1 MTCQG
6 SLSAGRKHFA
16 APRIFEVACPGL
28 CQFCGLAVSIARASG
43 VSAGYLAETESESSP
58 AWVGTHRGSGLAVS
72 TWKSCLGCP
81 YACCSGCCGPPDR
94 MFRSRRSGLVRR
106 LWRARVQV
114 RRSADGEGEDESSG
128 SGSEIGGST
137 CGQAAD
143 SDPAR
148 PCGGGGRHP
157 DDDPELKSVTF
168 SVLKRLKERQLELL
182 VQAVESRGGLESG
195 CVHFPRPDVRIGR
208 RTVAP
213 HVLTCLLWRWPDLQ
227 QPHQLKTLICCQSYG
242 QQDGDSGPTVCC
254 NPYHYTRL
262 CGPESPPP
270 PYSRYPLE
278 RLRTLSPEES
288 VNSSTETGASPS
300 LYPPPPSTSD
310 LSDLPGS
317 GRKRS
322 HWCSIAYW
330 EHRTRVGRLFAVYD
344 ASVNIFHEL
353 PHGDGFCLGLLTSG
367 ESHERENVV
376 RTRKKIGYGL
386 TLSKEPDGVWA
397 YNRSGHAI
405 FVNSPTLD
413 VPNSRTLIV
422 RKIPPGFSIK
432 IFDYERSEMLQ
443 RTSNSDLLDGPY
455 DPNSVRISFA
465 KGWGPSYSRQFI
477 TSCPCWVEVLL
488 NINR

>member
-1 MTCQG
+1 
-6 SLSAGRKHFA
+6 
-16 APRIFEVACPGL
+16 
-28 CQFCGLAVSIARASG
+28 
-43 VSAGYLAETESESSP
+43 
-58 AWVGTHRGSGLAVS
+58 
-72 TWKSCLGCP
+72 
-81 YACCSGCCGPPDR
+81 